1 MSDTPRVALLR
12 AQYGNRYPGTHR
24 FVTERETADPY
35 LELLRLLSEAAGI
48 EHSLM
53 LAYLFAMFSIKD
65 QFYKV
70 RGEITLNL
78 FMDDRTGSQPA
89 ITGQQDDHSYLE
101 LCTQEMQH
109 LGLVNALLGEL
120 GGAPNLMPHQFP
132 LPADI
137 YPFEIDLESLNRKV
151 VAKYL
156 WIEADNVA
164 LDPAQ
169 HEGHTEELK
178 FITAVLDLLPMVKER
193 PTHVGSVYRR
203 ILQCFKEA
211 RDQQLLPMDF
221 PYNAWRDRLRAVQFQ
236 GEITHYMFFKRQF
249 TGEAFGGDAG
259 IWEPGPQCPANNLIR
274 GTAFPGYPD
283 TIEDPHARK
292 VAKLAN
298 LHYWILLMLLDASY
312 RAQDRGPR
320 YKAIEGMTQC
330 LWHLG
335 LWLAREWGLGLPFDQ
350 LGRNY
355 GVGRDR
361 KLSLHIVRRYA
372 TEAIRVMAALD
383 ERRRLPAQYDRSVLQ
398 RLERSIE
405 PIGNKNVIEFDPVF
419 D

>member
-1 MSDTPRVALLR
+1 
-12 AQYGNRYPGTHR
+12 
-24 FVTERETADPY
+24 
-35 LELLRLLSEAAGI
+35 
-48 EHSLM
+48 
-53 LAYLFAMFSIKD
+53 
-65 QFYKV
+65 
-70 RGEITLNL
+70 
-78 FMDDRTGSQPA
+78 MDDRTGSQPT
-89 ITGQQDDHSYLE
+89 ITQQQDDHSYLE

-137 YPFEIDLESLNRKV
+137 YPFEIDLESLNRGV

-169 HEGHTEELK
+169 HQGHTEELK
-178 FITAVLDLLPMVKER
+178 FIKAVLALLPMVKER

-203 ILQCFKEA
+203 IMQCFKEA
-211 RDQQLLPMDF
+211 RDQQLLHADF
-221 PYNAWRDRLRAVQFQ
+221 PYDAWRDRLRAVQFQ

-249 TGEAFGGDAG
+249 TGEAFGGDAS
-259 IWEPGPQCPANNLIR
+259 IWDPGPQYPANRLIR
-274 GTAFPGYPD
+274 GTAFPDYPD
-283 TIEDPHARK
+283 TIENGHARK

-335 LWLAREWGLGLPFDQ
+335 LWLACRWGVGLPFDQ

-372 TEAIRVMAALD
+372 TEAIRIVADLD
-383 ERRRLPAQYDRSVLQ
+383 ERGLLPAQYDRSVLP

-405 PIGNKNVIEFDPVF
+405 PIGGKDVVQFDPVF
-419 D
+419 E